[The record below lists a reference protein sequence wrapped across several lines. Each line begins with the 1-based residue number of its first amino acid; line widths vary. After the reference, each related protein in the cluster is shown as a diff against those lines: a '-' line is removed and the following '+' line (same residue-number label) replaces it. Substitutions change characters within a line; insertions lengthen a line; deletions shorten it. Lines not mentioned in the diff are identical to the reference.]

1 MSFIAK
7 TKYLKSLLI
16 VAPSKDTRDY
26 LHGINFSYFE
36 GNLIMV
42 ATDGAR
48 LLAINNGPCEGEF
61 ENFNFTVPRELLENA
76 LKNYNYD
83 VLQINVEG
91 EVITISTPNGT
102 FSMSKV
108 EGKFPDWRRVIP
120 SGGYEKTAS
129 DFNASLIVDF
139 DKVNRLL
146 GGAKD
151 TYCTVQQN
159 GNDCALVAFRDENVI
174 GVIMPLCKTV
184 KDIKK
189 PVWA

>member
-1 MSFIAK
+1 MLFEPK
-7 TKYLKSLLI
+7 TRYLKSLLI
-16 VAPSKDTRDY
+16 VAPAKDIRKY
-26 LHGINFSYFE
+26 LHGINFSYFK
-36 GNLIMV
+36 GDLIMV

-48 LLAINNGPCEGEF
+48 LLAVNNGPCEDEF
-61 ENFNFTVPRELLENA
+61 ENFTVPRELLENA

-91 EVITISTPNGT
+91 EVISIHTQNGT

-108 EGKFPDWRRVIP
+108 DGKFPDWRRVIP
-120 SGGYEKTAS
+120 SDNYEETAS
-129 DFNASLIVDF
+129 DFNTSLIVDF

-146 GGAKD
+146 GGAKG
-151 TYCTVQQN
+151 TYCGVQQN

>member
-1 MSFIAK
+1 MIFEAK

-16 VAPSKDTRDY
+16 VAPAKDIRKY
-26 LHGINFSYFE
+26 LHGINLSYFE
-36 GNLIMV
+36 GDLIMV

-48 LLAINNGPCEGEF
+48 LLAVNNGACEGEF
-61 ENFNFTVPRELLENA
+61 ENFTVPRELLENA

-83 VLQINVEG
+83 VLQIIVED
-91 EVITISTPNGT
+91 EIITISTPNGT

-159 GNDCALVAFRDENVI
+159 GNDRALVAFRDENVI
-174 GVIMPLCKTV
+174 GVIMPLCRPV

>member
-1 MSFIAK
+1 MLFEAK

-16 VAPSKDTRDY
+16 VAPSKDIRNY
-26 LHGINFSYFE
+26 LHGVNFSYFK
-36 GNLIMV
+36 GDLIMV
-42 ATDGAR
+42 ATDGVR
-48 LLAINNGPCEGEF
+48 ILAVNNGPCESEF
-61 ENFNFTVPRELLENA
+61 ENFTVPRELLGNA

-108 EGKFPDWRRVIP
+108 EGRFPDWRRAIP
-120 SGGYEKTAS
+120 SDNYQETAS

-174 GVIMPLCKTV
+174 GVIMPLRKTV